1 MANINELLAML
12 TQERAPDPYGPGIGW
27 ARHPQLPGLGLPE
40 EDMAEILASGP
51 QDIPQAVAQGFNPL
65 TFLASFL
72 GGPVGA
78 GAGIADV
85 ETNAIAQGREP
96 EAWERGL
103 GALGAVPLAGGA
115 LSKVPR
121 LLGKGSKYPEALNRL
136 AALADSVPP
145 YTETEAYKAAG
156 YGPLYDFVRHLVET
170 NPLRRNYVHALEQV
184 PETSRSSNLR
194 LFPPTITPEILAAF
208 KELYPEVLERGRNL
222 QYEYA
227 PSIAEAVK
235 TYVSD
240 PKIGLRKFL
249 NAPASEAANA
259 NAITDT
265 LLRFLGLD
273 QIDLY
278 RGQKIDQP
286 LGISWTTNPSITDE
300 FGKTR
305 LNETFNSSDILD
317 SFLTNRERFST
328 HPREQE
334 FIRMYADTLKQLQA
348 NPGLKGPLSEF
359 APELQKNA
367 DVAYPLSNSI
377 PSKSVDMTEAFT
389 TGDDA
394 MSPDLLKTIA
404 TNNVID
410 QWNFGANADVQAA
423 LTPLEAL
430 NQAPSFV
437 KNFFDFLSVHMQEA
451 LPDILK
457 GIASGDESGK
467 YAAEINKLFNS
478 GATWPEQSKLVMDF
492 VDGLSSKF
500 ALTGGIDSLG
510 ADLGKIP
517 SYSSLLASAMDLYKN
532 TDKTTQSIV
541 DQAVKALGTT
551 LDDFLVSDTDYTP
564 QLYTFLAKNA
574 DTISDKQA
582 DTFLTF
588 WNTLEDMYG
597 KAVTDLDF
605 LA

>member
-12 TQERAPDPYGPGIGW
+12 TQERAPDPYGPGVGW

-51 QDIPQAVAQGFNPL
+51 QDIPQAVAQGFSPL

-96 EAWERGL
+96 EPWERGL
-103 GALGAVPLAGGA
+103 GALGAVPLAGGL

-121 LLGKGSKYPEALNRL
+121 LLGKGSKYPAALNRL
-136 AALADSVPP
+136 ADLADSVPP

-156 YGPLYDFVRHLVET
+156 YGPLYDFVRHLVEA
-170 NPLRRNYVHALEQV
+170 NPLRRNYIHALESV

-194 LFPPTITPEILAAF
+194 LFPATITPEILAAF

-235 TYVSD
+235 TYVSS
-240 PKIGLRKFL
+240 PTVGIRKLL

-273 QIDLY
+273 TIDLH
-278 RGQKIDQP
+278 RGQSINQP
-286 LGISWTTNPSITDE
+286 LGISWTTNPSITGE
-300 FGKTR
+300 FGKTH
-305 LNETFNSSDILD
+305 LNETFGSSDILD
-317 SFLTNRERFST
+317 SFLTNREGFNS

-348 NPGLKGPLSEF
+348 DPGLKGPLSQF
-359 APELQKNA
+359 APELQKYA
-367 DVAYPLSNSI
+367 DVKY
-377 PSKSVDMTEAFT
+377 
-389 TGDDA
+389 
-394 MSPDLLKTIA
+394 
-404 TNNVID
+404 
-410 QWNFGANADVQAA
+410 A
-423 LTPLEAL
+423 LTPHDHLVGKLGDIMQGMPDLPGPKELDDLLANSQSSNYFKIPGSNTLIKNAFGTIEATTIGSSDPTDIFNQLFSNPTKYPSTLNSEQIGDMIETASLE
-430 NQAPSFV
+430 PHSWG
-437 KNFFDFLSVHMQEA
+437 KPLS
-451 LPDILK
+451 DILK
-457 GIASGDESGK
+457 AYGALPTNIARLFEENGFFTGMPDE
-467 YAAEINKLFNS
+467 EVVDILKLI
-478 GATWPEQSKLVMDF
+478 G
-492 VDGLSSKF
+492 
-500 ALTGGIDSLG
+500 
-510 ADLGKIP
+510 
-517 SYSSLLASAMDLYKN
+517 
-532 TDKTTQSIV
+532 
-541 DQAVKALGTT
+541 
-551 LDDFLVSDTDYTP
+551 VSDTDIEW
-564 QLYTFLAKNA
+564 LMKLWSG
-574 DTISDKQA
+574 D
-582 DTFLTF
+582 
-588 WNTLEDMYG
+588 G
-597 KAVTDLDF
+597 LDF